1 MELSELKL
9 ISASNIINLR
19 TSQNMTQAELGAK
32 LNYSDKTISKWE
44 RGEAI
49 PDAYVL
55 TQLAEMFGVSV
66 DYLLTT
72 HDKWETPADEA
83 DEPGPSYSVGVIMA
97 LAVLGV
103 MTCALTVFVTL
114 WMLDIIEWRV
124 FLVGLSAA
132 ILTYLVLDCVF
143 KHGRHLPY
151 NLSAFVLSLFV
162 LAFFFLPPW
171 RWQIFLLAVPALA
184 LVWLGCNVKRRPG
197 RLKEK
202 LKKMKK
208 TENEEKDA

>member
-19 TSQNMTQAELGAK
+19 TAHNMTQAELGAK

-55 TQLAEMFGVSV
+55 TQLGEMFGVSV

-72 HDKWETPADEA
+72 HDKWEPPVDEA
-83 DEPGPSYSVGVIMA
+83 DEPGPSYSVGVVMA

-103 MTCALTVFVTL
+103 MTCALAVFVTL
-114 WMLDIIEWRV
+114 WMLNILEWRV
-124 FLVGLSAA
+124 FLVGLSVA

-143 KHGRHLPY
+143 KHGRHLLY
-151 NLSAFVLSLFV
+151 NLGAFVLSLFV
-162 LAFFFLPPW
+162 LLFFFLPNRPW
-171 RWQIFLLAVPALA
+171 QLFLLAVPAEA
-184 LVWLGCNVKRRPG
+184 LVWLGCNVKRRPRLRE
-197 RLKEK
+197 RLKK
-202 LKKMKK
+202 LKK
-208 TENEEKDA
+208 TEE